1 MKSFNKIRSRA
12 DLMQP
17 CPTCGSS
24 VADIAY
30 VYEDGDERSDFFRC
44 PDCSFLFARPVFI
57 PELDSRQMDG
67 IENAELFNS
76 RLLKSIYIN
85 YFIKKCDGDVLK
97 SLTKSRFQLADQGGE
112 RFCRCQNLYRLLTY
126 P

>member
-1 MKSFNKIRSRA
+1 
-12 DLMQP
+12 MQP

-97 SLTKSRFQLADQGGE
+97 SLTKSRFRLDDQGESDSVG
-112 RFCRCQNLYRLLTY
+112 RSKSLHAVDISLSSKRRL
-126 P
+126 PKKV